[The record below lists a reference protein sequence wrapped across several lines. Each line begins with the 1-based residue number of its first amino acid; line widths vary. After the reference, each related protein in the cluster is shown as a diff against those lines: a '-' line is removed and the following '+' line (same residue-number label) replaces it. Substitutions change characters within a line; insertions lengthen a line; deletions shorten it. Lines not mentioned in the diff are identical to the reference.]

1 MPIAVALIEDDASTR
16 DAFAVLLKGAPG
28 FRFISAHATAEDA
41 LATLPLKDVDV
52 VLVDIGLPLM
62 SGIELTRELKR
73 RRADLLVLMLTVH
86 LDTDRVFGALKA
98 GADGYLLKRTPPA
111 QVLEAIA
118 EVKAGGAP
126 MTRGIARKVL
136 QDFHQRPQP
145 ASELETLT
153 ERESE
158 VLRELATGYTAK
170 EIADRL
176 GIQFNTVRSHIKT
189 VYRKLHV
196 THRLAAVEKWR
207 TRGGGH

>member
-1 MPIAVALIEDDASTR
+1 MPIAVALVEDDAPTR

-28 FRFISAHATAEDA
+28 FRFVSAHATAEEA
-41 LATLPLKDVDV
+41 LETLPQALVDV
-52 VLVDIGLPLM
+52 ALVDIGLPGM
-62 SGIELTRELKR
+62 SGIDLTRQLKQQCP
-73 RRADLLVLMLTVH
+73 DLLVLMLTVH
-86 LDTDRVFGALKA
+86 LDADRVFGALKA

-126 MTRGIARKVL
+126 MSRGIARKVL
-136 QDFHQRPQP
+136 QDFHQRPPP

-153 ERESE
+153 ERETE
-158 VLRELATGYTAK
+158 VLRELAIGYTAK

-189 VYRKLHV
+189 VYQKLHV